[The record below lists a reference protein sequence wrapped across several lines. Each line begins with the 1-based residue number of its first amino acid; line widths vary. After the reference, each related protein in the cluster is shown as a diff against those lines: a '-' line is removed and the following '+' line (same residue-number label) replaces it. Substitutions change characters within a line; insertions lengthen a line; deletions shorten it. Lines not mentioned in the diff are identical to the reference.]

1 MLQLQTAFI
10 IKFSLYVAMPKI
22 TKRPGNQ
29 TISLGNSVT
38 FSSIFNGFPTPSV
51 TWRKGPVTLT
61 PSERCKITVQSNST
75 LFELLDVKFSDAGEY
90 ACAVSNSAGTD
101 TATVELCVVG

>member
-1 MLQLQTAFI
+1 
-10 IKFSLYVAMPKI
+10 MPKI
-22 TKRPGNQ
+22 TKRPSNQ
-29 TISLGNSVT
+29 TVVLGDTVT

-61 PSERCKITVQSNST
+61 TSERCKITVSSNST
-75 LFELLDVKFSDAGEY
+75 LFELSSVKFADAGEY

-101 TATVELCVVG
+101 TAMVKLYVVGK

>member
-1 MLQLQTAFI
+1 
-10 IKFSLYVAMPKI
+10 MPKI
-22 TKRPGNQ
+22 TKRPSNQ
-29 TISLGNSVT
+29 TVSLGDTVT

-51 TWRKGPVTLT
+51 TWRKASVTLAT
-61 PSERCKITVQSNST
+61 SDRCKITVLSNST
-75 LFELLDVKFSDAGEY
+75 LFELSDVKFSDAGEY